1 LSRDVPKRDID
12 GSKCIDIKAARIAA
26 HAHQVIE
33 IVMDGSRIRGI
44 AANGEIGKQ
53 VINDGDDRTRGDQP
67 ISLAPAG
74 HSVPR
79 PDAHQHAA
87 VEGRI
92 DSLVALAD
100 EIATRIRL
108 FSRTR
113 CAEIGRLTRYRESEN
128 LDAGD

>member
-1 LSRDVPKRDID
+1 
-12 GSKCIDIKAARIAA
+12 
-26 HAHQVIE
+26 
-33 IVMDGSRIRGI
+33 
-44 AANGEIGKQ
+44 
-53 VINDGDDRTRGDQP
+53 
-67 ISLAPAG
+67 
-74 HSVPR
+74 
-79 PDAHQHAA
+79 AA

-128 LDAGD
+128 LDAGDAVRHPSAPAILVGTCTAAGSANASISARHASISATACASSSGVGARTMVF